1 MSLVT
6 VNNLYENG
14 VCDEFTIYTGTT
26 YNGDPYIIP
35 VSAQSIGSHSLPHTF
50 DVGTY
55 EGPLYIFLV
64 HCDFYVTPPPSETPK
79 RQGGFQVKLIN
90 IDCENCPPFSP
101 VATPSPTS
109 TPNATPT
116 TDCNFTVNFVEYS
129 PQPTPQPTPDA
140 TPNATPQPTP
150 DATPQPTPNPSAT
163 PNSTPNPS
171 PSPTEGPCVC
181 IEFSHNSTGTR
192 YYGYDDCS
200 GVPQTGTT
208 YTQETFSVCGS
219 GQNITVS
226 DPKLSYSIGS
236 DCVEGICPS
245 PNDPTPTPTPSPS
258 STPNPTASPSPS
270 PSPSATPNC
279 DFDVDINIAGPTAT
293 PTPSPSPSATPNCD
307 FDVDINIATP
317 TPTPSNSPTPTA
329 EPLTG
334 PDCGGIEE
342 GDQVQ
347 GVYWEW
353 DIVSQNIGDMLYE
366 GSYFDH
372 GMDVGWEFPNGI
384 QHYMMF
390 MVEGGSDGINNLPN
404 EQYTLFTSEGTGSGK
419 IYGKPTNVGAGGNN
433 GTAAENCPIGGTIT
447 ISEGRSSEG
456 DTVLRKVS
464 QLLYAPAPQWW
475 VTRADLYQGFD
486 GENYN
491 FLRGHAYQWGSYPSL
506 PGDNGNGQYWRME
519 MGTITDPVT
528 GEVHASNIKGMHPI
542 GTDKDAFEAIVN
554 PNDDKAVI
562 IIDATSASGI
572 DSCDPNAITDPS

>member
-1 MSLVT
+1 MSLIT

-50 DVGTY
+50 DVGGY

-90 IDCENCPPFSP
+90 IECGCPPFTP
-101 VATPSPTS
+101 ATNCDLTVDFVEYTPSPTPTS
-109 TPNATPT
+109 TEN
-116 TDCNFTVNFVEYS
+116 CNFTVNFVEYD
-129 PQPTPQPTPDA
+129 PI
-140 TPNATPQPTP
+140 
-150 DATPQPTPNPSAT
+150 
-163 PNSTPNPS
+163 PS
-171 PSPTEGPCVC
+171 PSPTPTPSSSPTPTPTEGPCVC
-181 IEFSHNSTGTR
+181 IEFSHNSSGAR

-226 DPKLSYSIGS
+226 DAKLSYSIGS
-236 DCVEGICPS
+236 DCVGGICPS
-245 PNDPTPTPTPSPS
+245 PNPSPNPTPNA
-258 STPNPTASPSPS
+258 TPNPTSTPNATPQPT
-270 PSPSATPNC
+270 PNATPN
-279 DFDVDINIAGPTAT
+279 PTSTPNAT
-293 PTPSPSPSATPNCD
+293 PQPTPNATANCD

-317 TPTPSNSPTPTA
+317 TPTPSPSVTASPTPTA

-353 DIVSQNIGDMLYE
+353 DIVSQNIGDGLSY
-366 GSYFDH
+366 GSYYDH
-372 GMDVGWEFPNGI
+372 GMDCGWEFPNGI

-390 MVEGGSDGINNLPN
+390 MVSGGSDGINNLPN
-404 EQYTLFTSEGTGSGK
+404 EQYTLFTSEGTGLGK
-419 IYGKPTNVGAGGNN
+419 IYGKPLNVGAGGNN

-447 ISEGRSSEG
+447 ISENASEG

-475 VTRADLYQGFD
+475 VTRADLIQGET
-486 GENYN
+486 GNYTV
-491 FLRGHAYQWGSYPSL
+491 LPGHAYQWGSYPSL
-506 PGDNGNGQYWRME
+506 PGDNGNGQYWRMQ
-519 MGTITDPVT
+519 MGTLTNSVT
-528 GEVHASNIKGMHPI
+528 GEAHNNNIRGMHPI

-554 PNDDKAVI
+554 PNDDKVVI

>member
-50 DVGTY
+50 DVGGY

-129 PQPTPQPTPDA
+129 PQPTP
-140 TPNATPQPTP
+140 N
-150 DATPQPTPNPSAT
+150 ATPQPTPNPSAT

-245 PNDPTPTPTPSPS
+245 PNDPTPTP
-258 STPNPTASPSPS
+258 
-270 PSPSATPNC
+270 SATPQ
-279 DFDVDINIAGPTAT
+279 PTPDAT
-293 PTPSPSPSATPNCD
+293 PQ
-307 FDVDINIATP
+307 P
-317 TPTPSNSPTPTA
+317 TTEANPPTN
-329 EPLTG
+329 
-334 PDCGGIEE
+334 
-342 GDQVQ
+342 
-347 GVYWEW
+347 
-353 DIVSQNIGDMLYE
+353 QNIIIKGFVS
-366 GSYFDH
+366 GSET
-372 GMDVGWEFPNGI
+372 GSSFPV
-384 QHYMMF
+384 Y
-390 MVEGGSDGINNLPN
+390 DGQGPIGEYNIP
-404 EQYTLFTSEGTGSGK
+404 QGSGK
-419 IYGKPTNVGAGGNN
+419 VHSIYNGSDETIYVRLMAKTYSGSNQSFDAMAKIVYSNTTQDIGDQIYVGIQGGTQNAN
-433 GTAAENCPIGGTIT
+433 YQSTISSGNPAYGGSQWVIEIPPIGTRTAAVGIHPSYYST
-447 ISEGRSSEG
+447 
-456 DTVLRKVS
+456 
-464 QLLYAPAPQWW
+464 
-475 VTRADLYQGFD
+475 D
-486 GENYN
+486 GENV
-491 FLRGHAYQWGSYPSL
+491 SYTFAWSL
-506 PGDNGNGQYWRME
+506 NESFVRSEQNE
-519 MGTITDPVT
+519 ITTYV
-528 GEVHASNIKGMHPI
+528 A
-542 GTDKDAFEAIVN
+542 
-554 PNDDKAVI
+554 
-562 IIDATSASGI
+562 
-572 DSCDPNAITDPS
+572 